1 MTARTLIARD
11 IPPLTTEHTGR
22 DAFHLLSDFHV
33 KHLPVVRDGKL
44 LGILSEEDVFN
55 HNISD
60 LIRTYDLN
68 HLRKAAVLEDEH
80 VFGVIR
86 LMGEQRL
93 TLIPVIDPESNYL
106 GVIAQ
111 NDLLRYFSHTAS
123 FTGEGAILVLEMP
136 GRDYSLGNIARII
149 EDEGIKILNLF
160 VTSEPDHDSMEL
172 TMKLDRTDISR
183 AIASLERHDY
193 RIRETFGE
201 LEKANMMRERYDA
214 LMYYLNI

>member
-60 LIRTYDLN
+60 PIGTYDLN

-80 VFGVIR
+80 LFGVIR

-111 NDLLRYFSHTAS
+111 ERLLPWKYCTN
-123 FTGEGAILVLEMP
+123 
-136 GRDYSLGNIARII
+136 Y
-149 EDEGIKILNLF
+149 
-160 VTSEPDHDSMEL
+160 
-172 TMKLDRTDISR
+172 
-183 AIASLERHDY
+183 
-193 RIRETFGE
+193 
-201 LEKANMMRERYDA
+201 
-214 LMYYLNI
+214 

>member
-1 MTARTLIARD
+1 MTARKLIARD

-33 KHLPVVRDGKL
+33 KHLPVVQDGKL
-44 LGILSEEDVFN
+44 MGILSEEEVFS
-55 HNISD
+55 HKISD
-60 LIRTYDLN
+60 PIGSYDLD

-80 VFGVIR
+80 IFGVIR

-123 FTGEGAILVLEMP
+123 FTGEGAVLVLEMP
-136 GRDYSLGNIARII
+136 KRDYSLSNITRIV
-149 EDEGIKILNLF
+149 EEEGIKIMNVF
-160 VTSEPDHDSMEL
+160 VTSEPDHDNMEL
-172 TMKLDRTDISR
+172 TMKLDRTDITR
-183 AIASLERHDY
+183 AIASLERYDY
-193 RIRETFGE
+193 RIKETFGE
-201 LEKANMMRERYDA
+201 LEKATMMRERYDA

>member
-60 LIRTYDLN
+60 PIGTYDLN
-68 HLRKAAVLEDEH
+68 HLQKAAVLEDEH
-80 VFGVIR
+80 LFGVIR